1 MTNKLLLA
9 TIKERLADAFA
20 EGDHCAAREAFLEML
35 QVGKTWLLEVR
46 ESPTSSEADQV
57 RRFTEALESL
67 ELTLRRNEEI
77 APFAPF
83 LIGEHVEVE
92 QNQYGPRSVWVEA
105 TILDYRPAE
114 YRARLHR
121 NPRAL
126 DYLIKDRDGEESWR
140 ADEGL
145 RRKARR

>member
-1 MTNKLLLA
+1 MSNKLLLA
-9 TIKERLADAFA
+9 MIKERLADAFA

-35 QVGKTWLLEVR
+35 QVGKSWLIEIR
-46 ESPTSSEADQV
+46 ESPTGAEADQA
-57 RRFTEALESL
+57 RSFTEAMESL
-67 ELTLRRNEEI
+67 ELTLRRNEEL

-92 QNQYGPRSVWVEA
+92 QVQYGPRYTWVEA
-105 TILDYRPAE
+105 TILDCRPAE
-114 YRARLHR
+114 SRNRLHR

-145 RRKARR
+145 RSKSRR

>member
-1 MTNKLLLA
+1 MANKLLLA
-9 TIKERLADAFA
+9 TIKERLTDAFA
-20 EGDHCAAREAFLEML
+20 DGDHCAAREAFLEML

-46 ESPTSSEADQV
+46 ESPTSSEADRV
-57 RRFTEALESL
+57 RRFTEALEAL

-92 QNQYGPRSVWVEA
+92 QIRYGPRSVWIEA

-114 YRARLHR
+114 HRARLHR

-126 DYLIKDRDGEESWR
+126 DYLIKNRDGEESWL
-140 ADEGL
+140 ADEGIRKV
-145 RRKARR
+145 RR